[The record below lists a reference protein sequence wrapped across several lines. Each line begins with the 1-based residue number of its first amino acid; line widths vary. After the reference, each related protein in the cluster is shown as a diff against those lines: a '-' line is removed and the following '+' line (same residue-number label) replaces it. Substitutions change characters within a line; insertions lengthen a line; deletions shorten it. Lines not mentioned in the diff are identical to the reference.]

1 MDRVAVHLPPS
12 LRNPTI
18 IHQPYCPWYVF
29 AGFDAKMNRSTR
41 RFYLFIL
48 LLIFCWILG
57 RILRIDEQTVRSFFE
72 GIPLV
77 YSAIVFVLIYVV
89 LTFFLWFTKDIL
101 MVTSDLLYGPY
112 VSTLFVWI
120 AEIINSVIL
129 FLLARNL
136 GHEFVKNKM
145 KEKCQGLRERMDK
158 VGFWDMVALRGII
171 LIPFR
176 FLDMTFGLTRVSL
189 KKYLTAVIPGSLPRV
204 FMRQY
209 GIHIFFIMVAKD
221 IGSLIIYI
229 QERPYL
235 SLFAFF
241 YLILWGILFYR
252 LKKILWG

>member
-1 MDRVAVHLPPS
+1 
-12 LRNPTI
+12 
-18 IHQPYCPWYVF
+18 
-29 AGFDAKMNRSTR
+29 MNRSTL
-41 RFYLFIL
+41 RFCFFIL
-48 LLIFCWILG
+48 LIFFCWILG
-57 RILRIDEQTVRSFFE
+57 RFFSIDEQTIRSFFVR
-72 GIPLV
+72 IPLV

-101 MVTSDLLYGPY
+101 MVTSVILYGPY

-129 FLLARNL
+129 FLLARSL

-145 KEKCQGLRERMDK
+145 KGKFQGLRERMDK
-158 VGFWDMVALRGII
+158 VGFWDMIALRGII

-176 FLDMTFGLTRVSL
+176 FLDLTFGLTKVSL

-209 GIHIFFIMVAKD
+209 GVYIFFIVVAKD

-252 LKKILWG
+252 LKKIVWG